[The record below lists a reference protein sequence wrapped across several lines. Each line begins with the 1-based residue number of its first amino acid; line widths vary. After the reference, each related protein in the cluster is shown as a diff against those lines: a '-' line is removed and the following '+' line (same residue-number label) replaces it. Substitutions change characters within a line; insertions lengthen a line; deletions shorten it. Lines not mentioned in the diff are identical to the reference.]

1 MARAGGGKAVFVTN
15 TEDDK
20 ALQSKMVSLLRFA
33 TQAHPRDVNIA
44 VSNLPNGIEYV
55 SQIPE
60 KPALLAGERLVS
72 YAIFT
77 GELKG
82 FSEGTKDGK
91 DENGGTDAD
100 NDGNMVKAV
109 LTAKV
114 GDDDIRQELTFAL
127 KPFHGDDAM
136 NDHRDE
142 KSMLL
147 HRLAAKELIKQ
158 LEKVGYSFSML

>member
-1 MARAGGGKAVFVTN
+1 M
-15 TEDDK
+15 
-20 ALQSKMVSLLRFA
+20 
-33 TQAHPRDVNIA
+33 
-44 VSNLPNGIEYV
+44 
-55 SQIPE
+55 
-60 KPALLAGERLVS
+60 VS

-77 GELKG
+77 GEPKD
-82 FSEGTKDGK
+82 FPEGTKDGK

-127 KPFHGDDAM
+127 TPFHGDDAM
-136 NDHRDE
+136 NDYRDE
-142 KSMLL
+142 KSMPL

-158 LEKVGYSFSML
+158 LEKVGYSLSML